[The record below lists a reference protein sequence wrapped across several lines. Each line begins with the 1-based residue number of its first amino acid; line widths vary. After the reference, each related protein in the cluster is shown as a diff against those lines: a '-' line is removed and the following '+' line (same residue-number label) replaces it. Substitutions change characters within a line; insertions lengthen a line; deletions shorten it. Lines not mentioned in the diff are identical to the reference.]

1 VCSLAALLI
10 LEDFF
15 DASAPCPLLLAFL
28 LKRERKRE
36 INVVVIDYDSHQTKK
51 RFSIRWSLNRVLV
64 TASSI
69 KQCRELLGK
78 RRVSLNL

>member
-1 VCSLAALLI
+1 MCSLAALLI

-36 INVVVIDYDSHQTKK
+36 INVVVNDYGSHQTNKK
-51 RFSIRWSLNRVLV
+51 VQHPV
-64 TASSI
+64 VI
-69 KQCRELLGK
+69 KSCNGNSFK
-78 RRVSLNL
+78 H